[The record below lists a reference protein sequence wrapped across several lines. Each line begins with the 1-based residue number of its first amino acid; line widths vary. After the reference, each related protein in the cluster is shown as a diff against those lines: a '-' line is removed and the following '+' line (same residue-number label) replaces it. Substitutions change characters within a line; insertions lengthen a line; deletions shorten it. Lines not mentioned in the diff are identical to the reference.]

1 MNIRE
6 LIEQACKEYADNHQ
20 QQYDFRQGAIFVLK
34 VLLEVELNE
43 GHKDF
48 MLE

>member
-1 MNIRE
+1 MNIKL
-6 LIEQACKEYADNHQ
+6 LIEEACREYADNHQ
-20 QQYDFRQGAIFVLK
+20 QQYDFRQGAIFILK
-34 VLLEVELNE
+34 LLLEVEMNE